1 MRSSRY
7 CSESIARRWLAPCAA
22 GAAIAAVLTVCSQAQ
37 KGDLELGRY
46 LATEC
51 LTCHRVATA
60 GGAIPNIF
68 GMAEPRFIA
77 LVKAYRDKQ
86 LPNPVMQS
94 IASRL
99 KDDEIEALAHYFAVT
114 KKP

>member
-1 MRSSRY
+1 M
-7 CSESIARRWLAPCAA
+7 
-22 GAAIAAVLTVCSQAQ
+22 AVLRSCLSLHVACASLTLTIGPSASLAQ
-37 KGDLELGRY
+37 KGDLEFGRY

-51 LTCHRVATA
+51 MTCHRSATA

-68 GMAEPRFIA
+68 GMAEARFIV
-77 LVKAYRDKQ
+77 LIKAYREKQ

-94 IASRL
+94 VASRL
-99 KDDEIEALAHYFAVT
+99 RDDEIDALAHFFAVT

>member
-1 MRSSRY
+1 MAVLRSCLPLSV
-7 CSESIARRWLAPCAA
+7 ACASLMLTISL
-22 GAAIAAVLTVCSQAQ
+22 GAALAQ
-37 KGDLELGRY
+37 KADLEFGRY

-51 LTCHRVATA
+51 MTCHRSATA

-68 GMAEPRFIA
+68 GMAEARFIV
-77 LVKAYRDKQ
+77 LIKAYREKQ

-94 IASRL
+94 VASRL
-99 KDDEIEALAHYFAVT
+99 KDDEIEALAHFFAMT